1 MYESWKGRW
10 KVWARGGSGRPTL
23 LFLHGF
29 TGDAES
35 WRDVIARLEPGR
47 NVFTLTLP
55 GHEPPSRR
63 SALAVREPEF
73 DGVVDRLLTDLE
85 RIAEPPFHIVGYS
98 MGARVA
104 LGMLLAKPEWFDRA
118 TLVGVHAGI
127 EGPAERRRRAAE
139 DRRWIDL
146 LEKEGL
152 DAFVLD
158 WERRPLFSTQ
168 TELPADMR
176 RLQRA
181 IRTSHDPHGLAWSL
195 RVLGL
200 AAQPSYW
207 DRLYEVETP
216 VDLVAGTLDDKFLR
230 IAERMER
237 KLSRSR
243 VVAVADCGHN
253 VPLERPDVIADL
265 IEDRGDRGESSRKRE
280 SAERKRECLSNGR
293 RSSGTRTSATRR
305 GTGSHASRSTVPR

>member
-35 WRDVIARLEPGR
+35 WRDVVARLEPGR
-47 NVFTLTLP
+47 NIFTLTLP

-63 SALAVREPEF
+63 SALATREPEF
-73 DGVVDRLLTDLE
+73 DSVASRLLGDLE
-85 RIAEPPFHIVGYS
+85 HIAEPPFHIVGYS

-104 LGMLLAKPEWFDRA
+104 LGMLLAQPERFERA
-118 TLVGVHAGI
+118 TLIGAHAGI
-127 EGPAERRRRAAE
+127 EGPAERKKRASD
-139 DRRWIDL
+139 DRKWIDL
-146 LEKEGL
+146 LEREGL
-152 DAFVLD
+152 DAFVRA
-158 WERRPLFSTQ
+158 WEKRPLFSSQ
-168 TELPADMR
+168 TELPADQR
-176 RLQRA
+176 RVQRA

-207 DRLYEVETP
+207 DRLFELEMP
-216 VDLVAGTLDDKFLR
+216 MDLVAGSLDEKFLSV
-230 IAERMER
+230 AERMER
-237 KLSRSR
+237 RLSRVR
-243 VVAVADCGHN
+243 VVPVADCGHN

-265 IEDRGDRGESSRKRE
+265 IDGRSLEWQ
-280 SAERKRECLSNGR
+280 SNGR
-293 RSSGTRTSATRR
+293 RSSGTKTSATRR
-305 GTGSHASRSTVPR
+305 GTGSRASRSTGPR